1 MQVVPCAAPTGP
13 IEPAPL
19 TSLLLG
25 GELADASLTAFWSTD
40 DRYYVRAGERASG
53 ATQGLA
59 ECRWFTIADESF
71 MLAAAEPAAMSEST
85 DAERLMAARQFLDVI
100 PMGGGRIAFPVGSTG
115 RTIYRVWRSKAG
127 TRGAGAPER
136 GTGRTRI
143 LGVRAGRSLR
153 RPA

>member
-1 MQVVPCAAPTGP
+1 MQVVACDAPLGP

-19 TSLLLG
+19 TSLHCDG
-25 GELADASLTAFWSTD
+25 ADEFANLSAFWSSD
-40 DRYYVRAGERASG
+40 DRYYLRSDAPSQSPGVTS
-53 ATQGLA
+53 Q
-59 ECRWFTIADESF
+59 WFRIADAATETADSAPECDVTAEE
-71 MLAAAEPAAMSEST
+71 LASREAI
-85 DAERLMAARQFLDVI
+85 ARQFLDVI

-115 RTIYRVWRSKAG
+115 RTVYRVWRAKGGSA
-127 TRGAGAPER
+127 APER

>member
-25 GELADASLTAFWSTD
+25 GELADASLTAFWSSD
-40 DRYYVRAGERASG
+40 DRYYVRAGERISG
-53 ATQGLA
+53 TPQSLA

-71 MLAAAEPAAMSEST
+71 MSAASDSAANNEAT
-85 DAERLMAARQFLDVI
+85 DAARMAAARQFLDVI

-127 TRGAGAPER
+127 TRGEGTRER
-136 GTGRTRI
+136 GAGRTRI